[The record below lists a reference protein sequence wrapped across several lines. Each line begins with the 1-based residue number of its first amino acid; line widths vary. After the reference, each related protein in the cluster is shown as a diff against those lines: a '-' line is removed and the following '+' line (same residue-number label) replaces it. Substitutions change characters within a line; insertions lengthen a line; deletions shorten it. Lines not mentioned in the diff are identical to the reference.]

1 MGMRSALLRL
11 APLVVLLLSCEK
23 SEPPVQAAAL
33 TAAPYSGA
41 APQGTFGGAL
51 VYVPIYSSVF
61 GHEGQTVH
69 DLTVMLSAR
78 NTDLTRPI
86 VITRASFLD
95 GAGKELHGYATAPV
109 VVGPLASAE
118 ALIAESD
125 TRAGMGGA
133 FLVEWRSDV
142 EVSEPIIEAVMV
154 GTGHQ
159 QGISFVSEGRVVSRL
174 PVAP

>member
-11 APLVVLLLSCEK
+11 APLVLLLACDQAA
-23 SEPPVQAAAL
+23 PPVQAAAL

-41 APQGTFGGAL
+41 APQGTHGGAL
-51 VYVPIYSSVF
+51 VYVPIYSS
-61 GHEGQTVH
+61 GQTVH

-125 TRAGMGGA
+125 TRAGVGGSFVVDWGA
-133 FLVEWRSDV
+133 H
-142 EVSEPIIEAVMV
+142 EPVPDPVIDAVMI
-154 GTGHQ
+154 GSGNGQ
-159 QGISFVSEGRVVSRL
+159 FVSEGHVVRRL
-174 PVAP
+174 PGGLASP